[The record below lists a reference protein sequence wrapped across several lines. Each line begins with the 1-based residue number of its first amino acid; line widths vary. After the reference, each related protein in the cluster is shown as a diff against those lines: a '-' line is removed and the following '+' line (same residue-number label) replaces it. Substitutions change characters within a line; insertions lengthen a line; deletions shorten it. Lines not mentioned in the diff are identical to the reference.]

1 MYVTG
6 DMLLN
11 PKGLTF
17 NFLEA
22 LSGPQCPGVQ
32 SGLASWWF
40 GNSQLEHSDLMTE
53 YFPPQ
58 PITIS
63 SNTIKAWTAELDDGC
78 STALIV
84 LIKNAAF

>member
-6 DMLLN
+6 DTLLN
-11 PKGLTF
+11 PKALTL

-22 LSGPQCPGVQ
+22 VSGPQCPGVQ
-32 SGLASWWF
+32 SGLVCWWF

-58 PITIS
+58 PITVS
-63 SNTIKAWTAELDDGC
+63 SNTTEA
-78 STALIV
+78 
-84 LIKNAAF
+84 